1 MRDDLIANVDRG
13 FEAQVLR
20 HVDRAGDLG
29 SDQGGKKAAHEHP
42 VNDGGPKPGL
52 LCKLFVEVDR
62 VVIPGDFRETLHVGL
77 FERASQGRK
86 LADFER
92 RPGRAKRSTNVRST
106 ATKISNKRPPLGA
119 NETV

>member
-1 MRDDLIANVDRG
+1 MVGVTQKIEWRPELAGPHDAGWIDMRDIKYRISVPPDGATGI
-13 FEAQVLR
+13 LR
-20 HVDRAGDLG
+20 KLC
-29 SDQGGKKAAHEHP
+29 
-42 VNDGGPKPGL
+42 L